1 MLRSAD
7 FRGFFIF
14 MMKRYLVFGI
24 SIQLLL
30 LTGSCES
37 DINLFYES
45 GDRPVVYCLLNP
57 KDSIQY
63 LRVSRSFIIRGNTEG
78 QVISPD
84 SLILDEDF
92 YAYLEYE
99 KPDGTRE
106 IHYFEGTEIN
116 QRDSGLF
123 PRDGLVVF
131 KTNCLVEGGKDYGL
145 YVYFPQLPRL
155 VAGTVLVVNP
165 VEILDPNPLP
175 GREVTF
181 LEDQGYLLRWTNSI
195 KFAVYQPVLRFI
207 FLEGDKYFQIR
218 REVDIRQPLVYGGSE
233 NVILSSYLNGA
244 GFINDLVASLTP
256 PDSGSRRKII
266 GFDLLLTTGGPE
278 LAVFRR
284 SREYAVISFTGL
296 DEYSNLDGA
305 SGIYS
310 SRTFTGT
317 YNNRFSDLTINYLAG
332 SERTRHLGFL
342 KFNEDF
348 HP

>member
-1 MLRSAD
+1 M
-7 FRGFFIF
+7 G
-14 MMKRYLVFGI
+14 KRYLVFGI

-45 GDRPVVYCLLNP
+45 GDKPVVYCLLNP

-63 LRVSRSFIIRGNTEG
+63 LRVSRSFIIRGNPEG

-123 PRDGLVVF
+123 PGDGLIVLQ
-131 KTNCLVEGGKDYGL
+131 TNCHVKGGKDYGL

-207 FLEGDKYFQIR
+207 FLEGDKNFQIR
-218 REVDIRQPLVYGGSE
+218 RQVDIRQPLVYGDSE

-256 PDSGSRRKII
+256 LSQSLLKSATLRPVSCLMPQARRMMKTQSVSCVLCGILLAMAPGIRLCRQIPQRVFIIRIPESMMLPFRWLIPKICAER
-266 GFDLLLTTGGPE
+266 LPE
-278 LAVFRR
+278 
-284 SREYAVISFTGL
+284 
-296 DEYSNLDGA
+296 
-305 SGIYS
+305 
-310 SRTFTGT
+310 
-317 YNNRFSDLTINYLAG
+317 
-332 SERTRHLGFL
+332 
-342 KFNEDF
+342 KFG
-348 HP
+348 